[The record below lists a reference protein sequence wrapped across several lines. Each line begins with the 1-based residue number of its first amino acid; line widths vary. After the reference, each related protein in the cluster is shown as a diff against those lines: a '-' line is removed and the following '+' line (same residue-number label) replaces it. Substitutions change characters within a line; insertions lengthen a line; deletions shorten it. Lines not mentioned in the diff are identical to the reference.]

1 VADWARRVFLGS
13 MVGAVIGVL
22 LGLGLSRIL
31 WLAPAA
37 PVLQSPSPTD
47 VQPEARPSPAA
58 VVQTDRTR
66 DEAVVMVSG
75 LYALDGD
82 LERARER
89 LLALG
94 LDDPATTVAEL
105 ALRHAS
111 AGNRQ
116 LTVDLATLAAALGQK
131 QDGLLA
137 YIATATPTDTP
148 LPTPTYTPIPSNT
161 PAPTP
166 TPMPS
171 STPSRTPAPTPT
183 RRSPSQQPPTATP
196 VSPAAT
202 PLTLQWDY
210 RVSVLEPPV
219 RLVPA
224 DVAPGQPYW
233 RLVRLEW
240 WKPGE
245 GGNALIYVTTL
256 NENGQ
261 PVWGQEVVVENG
273 EHTVLYTNPKPGE
286 PYGTNFPMFS
296 TLNSYQVFVGGNL
309 PSERVTGL
317 GLGEFLG
324 GMDHTTFVLVF
335 QRSKK

>member
-1 VADWARRVFLGS
+1 

-22 LGLGLSRIL
+22 FGLGLSRIL
-31 WLAPAA
+31 WPA
-37 PVLQSPSPTD
+37 PVAPPLPPPSPTD
-47 VQPEARPSPAA
+47 VQPEATPSPVA
-58 VVQTDRTR
+58 VVETSRTR
-66 DEAVVMVSG
+66 DEAVVMVG
-75 LYALDGD
+75 ALYALDGD

-89 LLALG
+89 LIALG
-94 LDDPATTVAEL
+94 LDDPAATVAGL

-116 LTVDLATLAAALGQK
+116 LAIDLATLAAALGQK
-131 QDGLLA
+131 QDELLA

-148 LPTPTYTPIPSNT
+148 KPTPTYTPVPSNT
-161 PAPTP
+161 PAPTA

-171 STPSRTPAPTPT
+171 STPSRTPTAAPA
-183 RRSPSQQPPTATP
+183 RRSASQQPPTASP
-196 VSPAAT
+196 VSSAAT
-202 PLTLQWDY
+202 PFTLEWDY
-210 RVSVLEPPV
+210 RVSVLDPPV

-224 DVAPGQPYW
+224 DVAPGQSYW

-245 GGNALIYVTTL
+245 GGNTLIYITTL

-273 EHTVLYTNPKPGE
+273 EHTVLVTNPKPGE
-286 PYGTNFPMFS
+286 PYGANFPMFS
-296 TLNSYQVFVGGNL
+296 TLNSYQVFVGGDL

-324 GMDHTTFVLVF
+324 GTDHTTFVLVF
-335 QRSKK
+335 QRNRK